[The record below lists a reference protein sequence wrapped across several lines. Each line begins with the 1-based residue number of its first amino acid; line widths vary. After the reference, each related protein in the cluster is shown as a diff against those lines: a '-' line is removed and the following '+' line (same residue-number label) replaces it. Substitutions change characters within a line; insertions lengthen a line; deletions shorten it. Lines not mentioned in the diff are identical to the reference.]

1 MKNKY
6 SFCVITFLLLWNLHS
21 YAQQTLPHQ
30 AELPP
35 QNPGYSF
42 TRGMYVDCA
51 DKIIYEISAGETFR
65 LQKDL
70 YDYIRKNYMGYIIL
84 CGLEHSNIF
93 GNRTLESA
101 LQSFMIKTR
110 KTFPGIKIG
119 LSGNDAGVFQN
130 TAPLTVSPPFDLDCL
145 PYGTLITEGNFKD
158 ALNDAGLNS
167 VNIKK
172 SELCKFF
179 YRAAQFGNYNGV
191 YKYSTHCS
199 FAFDSFYLEYR
210 YWNETSSLG
219 AMQNEFLNFKTILS
233 VMKVLKCNYSC
244 IRNIDAEFLPTEIF
258 NLQAWTAID
267 QITEADPLADRLM
280 IPSFTNNA
288 AVVYDN
294 ICKNLHFLSDR
305 FSKSN
310 SNLFLKLSA
319 ESNTYN
325 YCNSTDMPQNYLG
338 NYLDG
343 SATPSGNMYS
353 VEKMFLDKFNDPN
366 YMCSSCSCRPYN
378 DNHYSISNS
387 SGNSMI
393 GVMWGPFSM
402 LKKHNLFKEALG
414 VDSKMQKG
422 DPVLVQLIDFSGR
435 ILKTFRT
442 LEESNELDSDASLS
456 DGIYLLKI
464 VYENKQQ
471 EVRKIARFYK

>member
-145 PYGTLITEGNFKD
+145 PYGTLITEGKIIPD
-158 ALNDAGLNS
+158 
-167 VNIKK
+167 
-172 SELCKFF
+172 
-179 YRAAQFGNYNGV
+179 R
-191 YKYSTHCS
+191 
-199 FAFDSFYLEYR
+199 
-210 YWNETSSLG
+210 SL
-219 AMQNEFLNFKTILS
+219 
-233 VMKVLKCNYSC
+233 VM
-244 IRNIDAEFLPTEIF
+244 
-258 NLQAWTAID
+258 
-267 QITEADPLADRLM
+267 
-280 IPSFTNNA
+280 
-288 AVVYDN
+288 
-294 ICKNLHFLSDR
+294 
-305 FSKSN
+305 
-310 SNLFLKLSA
+310 
-319 ESNTYN
+319 
-325 YCNSTDMPQNYLG
+325 
-338 NYLDG
+338 G
-343 SATPSGNMYS
+343 SPG
-353 VEKMFLDKFNDPN
+353 
-366 YMCSSCSCRPYN
+366 R
-378 DNHYSISNS
+378 
-387 SGNSMI
+387 
-393 GVMWGPFSM
+393 VM
-402 LKKHNLFKEALG
+402 
-414 VDSKMQKG
+414 
-422 DPVLVQLIDFSGR
+422 
-435 ILKTFRT
+435 RT
-442 LEESNELDSDASLS
+442 LTDEDVAMVRSIAQHYVDAA
-456 DGIYLLKI
+456 
-464 VYENKQQ
+464 
-471 EVRKIARFYK
+471 ARDLGQLQPITAP